1 MAMARPEQRMAG
13 LIYMDGG
20 RQRGG
25 GAGPG
30 TQGPGGRERGEVGR
44 PKGDQIWN
52 VENLML

>member
-1 MAMARPEQRMAG
+1 MARPEERMAG

-44 PKGDQIWN
+44 PTGDQIWN
-52 VENLML
+52 VDNLML